1 MNRQSKSAIKSL
13 VLTLRH
19 KLEDDIG
26 IQLKRYGFAGERWLE
41 LERLPHIQRDDQ
53 ATIDHFRLKAALEQH
68 LRRIGADPTKATPQQ
83 RAEAVDWFVREVAFT
98 HLNRLVA
105 LKCLEVRDL
114 IPEIITTRDAY
125 GGRSRAHYD
134 YRNAHPDEAR
144 RPDDALPAAV
154 RHVCRQVYA
163 EFKFLFDVGDPA
175 TNYPPPTN
183 AILWPDYPVLKECI
197 TLINNLDHNAGQ
209 SPNLQS
215 PISNLQSPSTLWAE
229 DEILGWIYQFYNA
242 EQKEAIRKR
251 GRPRRPAEVAV
262 INQFFTP
269 RWIVKFLVD
278 NTLGRLWLEMHP
290 DSERVRAKCD
300 YLVPE
305 PLGTD
310 DTRGQGDQET
320 RRWGEGA
327 FRLDPDSP
335 INDPKAPPRREPK
348 CPQDIRLID
357 PACGTMH
364 FGHYAFEVFQEI
376 YRDANDHGWHDFPSP
391 SQGEGL
397 GVRVGEGDIPVAIL
411 RYNLYGVDIDLRA
424 VQLAGLSLFIKAK
437 SANPR
442 AHISHVNLV
451 VADAVLPADGARQ
464 RFLDQYRDDKVVQ
477 DAVRQVLDEMANV
490 AEVGSLLRVEERLR
504 EILGKAGH
512 AAVQDLDAE
521 RQREL
526 PGFEPPVRQLS
537 LAETAGAVPEEWGA
551 HYTLARLLDDL
562 RAFAADALQTHDLNA
577 QLFAEEAEKTVHL
590 LDVFLNEYDVVVM
603 NPPYGDTTGNAKPY
617 LSRAYP
623 SSKNDLYAVFIDRGL
638 DLLYERGL
646 LGAFVSR
653 TFLFESRFEKFRRE
667 VLLGR
672 SSLSCL
678 AEIGLGALDDATVR
692 PAALVL
698 RTNEEAG
705 ERETESVFFRVTQFD
720 PDARRN
726 ALEKAIRAIASN
738 RVKPVDSG
746 TIFRHSLSEFGQL
759 PSMSFAYW
767 GSQSILHKFV
777 ELPPLDRDNVKGRD
791 QALKITDVKEGLGT
805 RDDMRF
811 VRYHWEVPDQT
822 RVLEQR
828 WFPFHKGG
836 RCIGYYK
843 NVDLVVDWE
852 NDGEAIKENIVNKY
866 PYLDGNYSWLV
877 KNTDYYFHAG
887 IAYTR
892 MSEKPSL
899 GAYYLPV
906 GCIFAD
912 VGPVIFVE
920 DDGWIWDLL
929 AVLNSSLIG
938 GLIKL
943 LTPSR
948 NRPMGLVSSLPIPVP
963 SEIKKGNLAEI
974 SEIVHR
980 IKATWD
986 TGNETCTRFD
996 APWLVQAHRSTLLA
1010 GTTAD
1015 GRPLITELDA
1025 SNLQSLISNLQSLL
1039 NYVRAVETAADARLQ
1054 GLQAQIDEAVYDL
1067 YEISKE
1073 DRALVE
1079 RELGDRPPE
1088 LVWPQ
1093 MERKSDEEKR
1103 CEHVRRL
1110 ISYFLLQALKEKR
1123 DGILPLIPG
1132 TGQPTGLDEVRRG
1145 LEAEFGEAAAFR
1157 MEPEIKKVLGRDIET
1172 WLDRDFFKWHV
1183 RLYKRRPVVWHLA
1196 SPSNSFACF
1205 LHIHKLDQDTL
1216 RKVQTLYLWPRRRA
1230 AEAELASAKAENN
1243 ARRIEQAETIL
1254 DDLAEFEKRLLSV
1267 IQAQVECDIPDWAE
1281 GPFRNGVYDPVL
1293 DDGVKVNII
1302 PLQEAGVLR
1311 YRKVV

>member
-26 IQLKRYGFAGERWLE
+26 IQLKRYGFAGERWLD
-41 LERLPHIQRDDQ
+41 LDRLPHIQRDDQ

-68 LRRIGADPTKATPQQ
+68 LRRIGADPGEATPQQ

-105 LKCLEVRDL
+105 LKCLEVRGL

-134 YRNAHPDEAR
+134 YRNGHPDEAR
-144 RPDDALPAAV
+144 RPDDALPAAI
-154 RHVCRQVYA
+154 RHVCRHVYA

-175 TNYPPPTN
+175 TNHPPPTN
-183 AILWPDYPVLKECI
+183 AILWPDSPVLKECI
-197 TLINNLDHNAGQ
+197 TLINNLDHTAGQ

-305 PLGTD
+305 PLGADEAGRQGDQETRGQGD
-310 DTRGQGDQET
+310 QETRGQGDQETRGQGDQET
-320 RRWGEGA
+320 RRRGEGA

-348 CPQDIRLID
+348 RPQDIRLID

-376 YRDANDHGWHDFPSP
+376 YRDFNEFYAQEQGGSSSQSIIRIPQSEIPS
-391 SQGEGL
+391 
-397 GVRVGEGDIPVAIL
+397 AIL

-424 VQLAGLSLFIKAK
+424 VQLAGLSLFIKANLAL
-437 SANPR
+437 SQAEGTASPR

-464 RFLDQYRDDKVVQ
+464 RFLDQYGDDKVVQ
-477 DAVRQVLDEMANV
+477 GAVRQVLDEMANV

-504 EILGKAGH
+504 EILSRAGH
-512 AAVQDLDAE
+512 AAVQDWDAE
-521 RQREL
+521 RQRGL
-526 PGFEPPVRQLS
+526 PGLESPVRQFS

-590 LDVFLNEYDVVVM
+590 LDVFLNDYDVMVM
-603 NPPYGDTTGNAKPY
+603 NPPFGSTLGNAKAY
-617 LSRAYP
+617 LNRSYRAFC
-623 SSKNDLYAVFIDRGL
+623 SN
-638 DLLYERGL
+638 LLCAFVERGL
-646 LGAFVSR
+646 SDFVPKGFLGAVLDR
-653 TFLFESRFEKFRRE
+653 TFLLKMTYEKFRRK
-667 VLLGR
+667 VLLGQGR
-672 SSLSCL
+672 VV
-678 AEIGLGALDDATVR
+678 AFTDLGWDVLDDANVEVSTIVVG
-692 PAALVL
+692 AQGDQS
-698 RTNEEAG
+698 EA
-705 ERETESVFFRVTQFD
+705 VFFRA
-720 PDARRN
+720 PEEIN
-726 ALEKAIRAIASN
+726 LEEAA
-738 RVKPVDSG
+738 VP
-746 TIFRHSLSEFGQL
+746 LSEMRAFVV
-759 PSMSFAYW
+759 SMSDFESYPNASFAYW
-767 GSQSILHKFV
+767 IPKSVRRMFREFLS
-777 ELPPLDRDNVKGRD
+777 LDPNVGTAKEGIHPNDAKRFLRAHWEIESKNVGRRKRWVPVANGGGYSPFYRDN
-791 QALKITDVKEGLGT
+791 QYLIL
-805 RDDMRF
+805 
-811 VRYHWEVPDQT
+811 Y
-822 RVLEQR
+822 
-828 WFPFHKGG
+828 
-836 RCIGYYK
+836 
-843 NVDLVVDWE
+843 E
-852 NDGEAIKENIVNKY
+852 NEAEAIKTLRGMRNEHLQFKEGITWGKRTDLISLQHLPEGHAFTHEGHCLFPN
-866 PYLDGNYSWLV
+866 DYSLLWPLL
-877 KNTDYYFHAG
+877 
-887 IAYTR
+887 
-892 MSEKPSL
+892 SL
-899 GAYYLPV
+899 
-906 GCIFAD
+906 
-912 VGPVIFVE
+912 
-920 DDGWIWDLL
+920 
-929 AVLNSSLIG
+929 LNSSLMHYTVNTLCG
-938 GLIKL
+938 QHKTSGYVGQLPFSQPGSLLQEKL
-943 LTPSR
+943 GSTAKIAHNIR
-948 NRPMGLVSSLPIPVP
+948 
-963 SEIKKGNLAEI
+963 AF
-974 SEIVHR
+974 
-980 IKATWD
+980 WD

-1015 GRPLITELDA
+1015 GQPLTAELDLPTPPHPHTPTL
-1025 SNLQSLISNLQSLL
+1025 SSLL
-1039 NYVRAVETAADARLQ
+1039 DTVRATETAADARLQ
-1054 GLQAQIDEAVYDL
+1054 GLQAQIDEAIYDL
-1067 YEISKE
+1067 YEISPE
-1073 DRALVE
+1073 DRALIE

-1093 MERKSDEEKR
+1093 LERKSDEEKR

-1110 ISYFLLQALKEKR
+1110 ISYFLLQVLKKKR
-1123 DGILPLIPG
+1123 DGILPLTPG
-1132 TGQPTGLDEVRRG
+1132 TGQPTALDEVRRG
-1145 LEAEFGEAAAFR
+1145 LEAEFGEQAAFW
-1157 MEPEIKKVLGRDIET
+1157 MEPEIKKILGRDIEA

-1196 SPSNSFACF
+1196 SPSNTFACF

-1254 DDLAEFEKRLLSV
+1254 DDLAEFEKRLLAV

-1293 DDGVKVNII
+1293 DDGVKVNLT